1 LIKLL
6 IENGA
11 DINAKDRSGMG
22 AKDYAQKL
30 GPKRVRLEFSRIYIG
45 SRILIYIKRPKTKE
59 KIFILEKLEKNPRK
73 DMGILIGYR
82 LYLKA

>member
-1 LIKLL
+1 MIKLL

-30 GPKRVRLEFSRIYIG
+30 GQKRVVDF
-45 SRILIYIKRPKTKE
+45 
-59 KIFILEKLEKNPRK
+59 
-73 DMGILIGYR
+73 
-82 LYLKA
+82 